1 MFCGTMAMGRQRD
14 VFPLPHLCQSPL
26 KDQCLSRGTKRRV
39 QQRFAVTGQVNK
51 AISALNSLYF
61 GSDHNWNR
69 RSIEDLNL
77 LPLVQQDAIR
87 HITGLI
93 KQLGPPPIDACTQ
106 GAMNALRVAGSSY
119 TEPAPD
125 VGTVVNMKLGA
136 LSLPSGKIGSV
147 SLVDHITGPVR
158 EMLGDFESHLLQDAA
173 LWSDIEGEASKIK
186 TYNDPLLG
194 SRAGYISFLKH
205 LYQCGVL
212 SFTNVC
218 RGRVGAFCVSK
229 KAKVVDGKTI
239 DRQRL
244 VLDCRSVSLQ
254 FRDPP
259 RTELGSLASLSEI
272 FIPDDNMLYMATSDI
287 CDCFYAC
294 DCPPGLEQF
303 FCLEHDISPDEALDV
318 TGGDFDL
325 ANHGDLRI
333 SPCFKV
339 LPMGFN
345 WSFYLVQVLHEQAA
359 LSALGQD
366 RDTVFL
372 DGHPS
377 PVLQHRGCYSMPYC
391 DNVHVLSLDP
401 GVCQSGKDAVVAK
414 LENMGFTLHEH
425 TEASTI
431 TQTLGG
437 ILDGSTG
444 QVRGTPRRMWSLILA
459 FEHISNVVVS
469 TELVQRLLG
478 HAMCVC
484 NFNRA
489 GISIF
494 RRLYDFVQSGCP
506 PRKLSFSEA
515 RECRIFAGL
524 VPLLVADLRRP
535 WSPTITASD
544 ASPSGWGV
552 CERVLNPGVAQ
563 LHGRWQ
569 ERWRYRRLEP
579 SEWKPRDRAF
589 GLDILT
595 DFGTVKGTSNEVD
608 ELDNYTNNE
617 SFPEIPHQLLEPS
630 EWSTVSMGKWK
641 FTKEHITLKEA
652 RSLLLA
658 ARRLSR
664 AQRNRNKRHL
674 VLLDNLALCF
684 AVAKGRSSKFAILRV
699 LQQLGAISLACAI
712 TIRPRWIPSEWN
724 VADGPSRQQA
734 RPGPYCK
741 ESHSVNQKASDQ
753 QSPISFQPTSAEGC
767 SSEPEGR
774 GCGSNSSASSSNP
787 CCQDSKDSSEGG
799 GTFEQT
805 VSSGHP
811 SSDSARGC
819 GQACSKEDV
828 DCVGVQVHQQRSEI
842 PVQPVLG
849 TVRGLLQGERVPL
862 ATRVKRHRPPAFR
875 LHGLSVHGRKGAPR
889 RRENFSGSGIQA
901 PLHEGQIGS
910 RKKMFEGLEEGN
922 ASAKSPSNA
931 KIGNVRCG
939 NGVSCKGVSRYG
951 LENHGRLPLVL
962 ETGRRTGP
970 QGSKHHSSRP
980 CCRQAI
986 PVGDGGCERS
996 GGSGPR
1002 QDWHLRQQ
1010 FGNRSHHV
1018 GGSTAAHSEEEG
1030 QFKGRPDFHIHHG
1043 SLSNRICT
1051 SQQALEPRGSTSIPA
1066 STRRGIRGHGVQAE
1080 GVQCCEGTWKVA
1092 LRHKRQKVHKDWE
1105 SPGASQPTHSHSPS
1119 FLPVVGEKHGEDVP
1133 GDDRTKTA
1141 QYDVTK
1147 VDVFT
1152 MHDRPRRFC
1161 LEIFSG
1167 TSRIAAA
1174 LQKEHITAFPIDID
1188 LFPSHNVLDPKIA
1201 ETICHW
1207 ISSRR
1212 VRLIWLGMPC
1222 TTFSRAR
1229 RNDGVGPLPL
1239 RDSLNIWGISG
1250 LRPHDVRKLHEGNK
1264 LFLFTMRI
1272 LRLCEDLG
1280 IPYVL
1285 ENPLTSMAW
1294 EMPPLL
1300 KFHETYQPSFC
1311 DLDFCCYGEI
1321 WKKPTRLM
1329 YNHIDISSLSLRC
1342 QGSFHRCSNTKR
1354 PHLALTGRDAA
1365 GVFWTLRA
1373 QPYPHLLAAS
1383 FASLASGALHGSG

>member
-1 MFCGTMAMGRQRD
+1 MAMGRQRD

-136 LSLPSGKIGSV
+136 LSLPSGKVGSV

-173 LWSDIEGEASKIK
+173 LWSDIESEASKIK

-244 VLDCRSVSLQ
+244 VLDCRSVNLQ

-359 LSALGQD
+359 LSALGRD

-414 LENMGFTLHEH
+414 LESMGFTLHEH

-444 QVRGTPRRMWSLILA
+444 QVRGTPRRMWSLIFA

-515 RECRIFAGL
+515 RECRILAGL

-595 DFGTVKGTSNEVD
+595 DFGTVKGTSNEVE

-617 SFPEIPHQLLEPS
+617 FFPEIPHQLLEPS

-712 TIRPRWIPSEWN
+712 TIRPRWIPFEWN

-741 ESHSVNQKASDQ
+741 ESHSVNQK
-753 QSPISFQPTSAEGC
+753 
-767 SSEPEGR
+767 
-774 GCGSNSSASSSNP
+774 
-787 CCQDSKDSSEGG
+787 
-799 GTFEQT
+799 
-805 VSSGHP
+805 
-811 SSDSARGC
+811 
-819 GQACSKEDV
+819 
-828 DCVGVQVHQQRSEI
+828 
-842 PVQPVLG
+842 
-849 TVRGLLQGERVPL
+849 
-862 ATRVKRHRPPAFR
+862 
-875 LHGLSVHGRKGAPR
+875 
-889 RRENFSGSGIQA
+889 
-901 PLHEGQIGS
+901 
-910 RKKMFEGLEEGN
+910 
-922 ASAKSPSNA
+922 
-931 KIGNVRCG
+931 
-939 NGVSCKGVSRYG
+939 
-951 LENHGRLPLVL
+951 
-962 ETGRRTGP
+962 
-970 QGSKHHSSRP
+970 
-980 CCRQAI
+980 
-986 PVGDGGCERS
+986 
-996 GGSGPR
+996 
-1002 QDWHLRQQ
+1002 
-1010 FGNRSHHV
+1010 
-1018 GGSTAAHSEEEG
+1018 
-1030 QFKGRPDFHIHHG
+1030 
-1043 SLSNRICT
+1043 
-1051 SQQALEPRGSTSIPA
+1051 
-1066 STRRGIRGHGVQAE
+1066 
-1080 GVQCCEGTWKVA
+1080 
-1092 LRHKRQKVHKDWE
+1092 
-1105 SPGASQPTHSHSPS
+1105 
-1119 FLPVVGEKHGEDVP
+1119 
-1133 GDDRTKTA
+1133 
-1141 QYDVTK
+1141 
-1147 VDVFT
+1147 
-1152 MHDRPRRFC
+1152 
-1161 LEIFSG
+1161 
-1167 TSRIAAA
+1167 
-1174 LQKEHITAFPIDID
+1174 
-1188 LFPSHNVLDPKIA
+1188 
-1201 ETICHW
+1201 
-1207 ISSRR
+1207 
-1212 VRLIWLGMPC
+1212 
-1222 TTFSRAR
+1222 
-1229 RNDGVGPLPL
+1229 
-1239 RDSLNIWGISG
+1239 
-1250 LRPHDVRKLHEGNK
+1250 
-1264 LFLFTMRI
+1264 
-1272 LRLCEDLG
+1272 
-1280 IPYVL
+1280 
-1285 ENPLTSMAW
+1285 PLTSRVPSVSNRPQQKVAARSLRAVDVAPTLPR
-1294 EMPPLL
+1294 PPPTRAVKTPKTARKGGAPLSLL
-1300 KFHETYQPSFC
+1300 K
-1311 DLDFCCYGEI
+1311 
-1321 WKKPTRLM
+1321 R
-1329 YNHIDISSLSLRC
+1329 RC
-1342 QGSFHRCSNTKR
+1342 
-1354 PHLALTGRDAA
+1354 
-1365 GVFWTLRA
+1365 
-1373 QPYPHLLAAS
+1373 
-1383 FASLASGALHGSG
+1383 